1 MGEIMNRADLK
12 QAKTLDELIDILE
25 SRGLVIGDRD
35 NARSQLSMIGYY
47 RLSGYSLGLR
57 NNDVFRP
64 NVSLDEIVEIYKF
77 DGQLRKMMYGVIEP
91 IEIQMRALVANTLA
105 LKYGNIAHR
114 DPSLCID
121 PISHQKF
128 IEIYKK
134 SLVEMSRVAFVDHGL
149 KQYGELPIWVA
160 VETWPFGTLSK
171 FYGNMLL
178 DDQKVVADSFDV
190 NETYLPGWLE
200 CLAYIRNICA
210 HNGRLYNRVIT
221 KLPKLYSED
230 KKYYGIKLFPVLIV
244 IKKMYRGKGAWLDFS
259 KELSAAISSHSEIK
273 LAFMGFPE
281 NWKEALEIEECPKV
295 EPFEKTEE

>member
-25 SRGLVIGDRD
+25 SRGLVIGARD
-35 NARSQLSMIGYY
+35 NARSQLSLIGYF

-57 NNDVFRP
+57 HNDVFRP
-64 NVSLDEIVEIYKF
+64 TVSLTEIVQIYRF
-77 DGQLRKMMYGVIEP
+77 DEQLRKMMYGVIEP
-91 IEIQMRALVANTLA
+91 IEIQMRALVANSLA

-114 DPSLCID
+114 DPSLYID

-128 IEIYKK
+128 IDIYEK
-134 SLVEMSRVAFVDHGL
+134 SLREMSLVAFVNHGI
-149 KQYGELPIWVA
+149 KQYGELPIWAA
-160 VETWPFGTLSK
+160 VETWTLGTLSK

-178 DDQKVVADSFDV
+178 EDQKVVAASFDV
-190 NETYLPGWLE
+190 NVSYLPGWLE

-230 KKYYGIKLFPVLIV
+230 KKYISKKIFPVLIV
-244 IKKMYRGKGAWLDFS
+244 IKKIYRGKGAWLDFS
-259 KELSAAISSHSEIK
+259 KELSTAISSHSEIK
-273 LAFMGFPE
+273 LSFMGFPE
-281 NWKEALEIEECPKV
+281 NWKDALDIEA
-295 EPFEKTEE
+295 

>member
-1 MGEIMNRADLK
+1 MGKNMNRADLK
-12 QAKTLDELIDILE
+12 QAKTLDELINILE

-57 NNDVFRP
+57 NNDVSRP
-64 NVSLDEIVEIYKF
+64 NVSFSEIVQIYKF
-77 DGQLRKMMYGVIEP
+77 DGQLRKMMYGIIEP
-91 IEIQMRALVANTLA
+91 IEIQMRALVANSLA

-114 DPSLCID
+114 DPSLYIN
-121 PISHQKF
+121 PVSHQKF
-128 IEIYKK
+128 IDIYEK
-134 SLVEMSRVAFVDHGL
+134 SLCEMSRVAFVDHGL
-149 KQYGELPIWVA
+149 KLYGELPIWVA
-160 VETWPFGTLSK
+160 VETWTLGTLSK

-178 DDQKVVADSFDV
+178 DDQKVVASSFDV
-190 NETYLPGWLE
+190 NVSYLPGWLE

-221 KLPKLYSED
+221 KLPKLYTED
-230 KKYYGIKLFPVLIV
+230 KKYNSLKIFPVLIV

-273 LAFMGFPE
+273 LSFMGFPD
-281 NWKEALEIEECPKV
+281 NWKEALDMQA
-295 EPFEKTEE
+295 